1 MDHSSTA
8 RPRDEQ
14 DHQRAFQGRYGTSQA
29 LAAHPDAEGQARA
42 ATGHSAVV
50 AGGIEERQAMSSV
63 QQRNAKKHMQYGLPV
78 AMAISIDEA
87 LVLLSQGRVA
97 AAVDRLKSTL
107 LYATITD
114 PAVHEAVGTE
124 NCHESSF

>member
-14 DHQRAFQGRYGTSQA
+14 DPKRSFPGRYPHGA
-29 LAAHPDAEGQARA
+29 PLAAHPDTQGQARA

>member
-1 MDHSSTA
+1 
-8 RPRDEQ
+8 
-14 DHQRAFQGRYGTSQA
+14 
-29 LAAHPDAEGQARA
+29 
-42 ATGHSAVV
+42 
-50 AGGIEERQAMSSV
+50 MSSV

-114 PAVHEAVGTE
+114 PAVHESVGTE
-124 NCHESSF
+124 NCHESRF

>member
-1 MDHSSTA
+1 M
-8 RPRDEQ
+8 
-14 DHQRAFQGRYGTSQA
+14 
-29 LAAHPDAEGQARA
+29 
-42 ATGHSAVV
+42 VV

>member
-1 MDHSSTA
+1 
-8 RPRDEQ
+8 
-14 DHQRAFQGRYGTSQA
+14 
-29 LAAHPDAEGQARA
+29 
-42 ATGHSAVV
+42 
-50 AGGIEERQAMSSV
+50 MSSV

-87 LVLLSQGRVA
+87 LVLLSQG
-97 AAVDRLKSTL
+97 LKSTL

-124 NCHESSF
+124 NCHESRF